1 MLLLSV
7 LIGNYLKHNSRR
19 GKGDSENYQDNLGKR
34 DQLKRCSKLSTKK
47 DPKCQRPPSFLGGH
61 GEDGALSVKLENR
74 QLKFEI

>member
-1 MLLLSV
+1 MV
-7 LIGNYLKHNSRR
+7 TVKITKIIGGNATNQKC
-19 GKGDSENYQDNLGKR
+19 SE
-34 DQLKRCSKLSTKK
+34 K